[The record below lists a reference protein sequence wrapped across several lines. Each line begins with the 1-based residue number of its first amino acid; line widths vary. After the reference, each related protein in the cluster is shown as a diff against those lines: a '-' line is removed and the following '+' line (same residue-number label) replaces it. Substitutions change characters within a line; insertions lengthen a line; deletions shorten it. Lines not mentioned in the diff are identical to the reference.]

1 MYKIS
6 IWETLSDSEKNSQT
20 WLLMTD
26 VAGDKMTLK
35 GTEPSKNGLGS
46 RQVRK

>member
-1 MYKIS
+1 MS
-6 IWETLSDSEKNSQT
+6 IWETLSDSEKKKPQT

-35 GTEPSKNGLGS
+35 GPEPSKNGLGS

>member
-1 MYKIS
+1 MYKMS
-6 IWETLSDSEKNSQT
+6 IWETLNDSEKHSQT

-35 GTEPSKNGLGS
+35 GTESSKNGLGS